1 LPGERNSAQ
10 HSAKHAASGA
20 EYKNRQKAC
29 GEGGHSVIY
38 NEGNQGKD
46 QKIQASHHKPPQK
59 FAASL
64 TLARK
69 KSGKKG
75 YNDIN
80 PGDADGHDPL
90 GEGKSVEQQGQ
101 QKKQSCGEQVGEEQA
116 L

>member
-1 LPGERNSAQ
+1 M
-10 HSAKHAASGA
+10 
-20 EYKNRQKAC
+20 
-29 GEGGHSVIY
+29 IY

-101 QKKQSCGEQVGEEQA
+101 QKKIRRLPWRLLLISILQEVCLPVIR
-116 L
+116 